1 MFSFFNK
8 NKRLLKQAEKGNTRA
23 VLRLLNRGA
32 DANST
37 DEDGFSPLIEA
48 LRWQHQD
55 TAEALI
61 SAGADV
67 HARTLIFHETALKL
81 ALKGHHSETAELL
94 RSAGDSE

>member
-1 MFSFFNK
+1 MFSFFNR
-8 NKRLLKQAEKGNTRA
+8 NRRLLKQEEKGNTRA

-32 DANST
+32 DVNAT

-81 ALKGHHSETAELL
+81 ALKAGHRETAKLL
-94 RSAGDSE
+94 RSAGASE

>member
-23 VLRLLNRGA
+23 VLRLLARGA

-67 HARTLIFHETALKL
+67 NHHDTLHGKTPLTI
-81 ALKGHHSETAELL
+81 
-94 RSAGDSE
+94 AG

>member
-23 VLRLLNRGA
+23 VLRLLARES

-81 ALKGHHSETAELL
+81 ALKGHHSETAEIL

>member
-23 VLRLLNRGA
+23 VLRLLARES

-48 LRWQHQD
+48 LPQQK
-55 TAEALI
+55 APLVG
-61 SAGADV
+61 GA
-67 HARTLIFHETALKL
+67 FC
-81 ALKGHHSETAELL
+81 
-94 RSAGDSE
+94 